1 MNDTVI
7 SHGGPMRGVRKGFL
21 SLRTK
26 LVLFISLII
35 IGVCSGLSW
44 YFIHQQADTMTQSL
58 LETGTILV
66 KNLAHNSRYAAII
79 EDRVVLEEY
88 IAGVLEGE
96 EVVYAVIT
104 AANGSVLAS
113 ATKGRLS
120 ARSITRVSKN
130 SLYPSRTLTDR
141 LFHSAALDPMI
152 EPFVEEGGAEIIYDF
167 GMPILRR
174 PTPQS

>member
-1 MNDTVI
+1 MSCTEDSTMDDTPMI
-7 SHGGPMRGVRKGFL
+7 THDGPDRGLRRGFF

-35 IGVCSGLSW
+35 IAVCSGLSW
-44 YFIHQQADTMTQSL
+44 YFIHQQAETMTRAL

-96 EVVYAVIT
+96 E
-104 AANGSVLAS
+104 
-113 ATKGRLS
+113 
-120 ARSITRVSKN
+120 
-130 SLYPSRTLTDR
+130 
-141 LFHSAALDPMI
+141 
-152 EPFVEEGGAEIIYDF
+152 
-167 GMPILRR
+167 
-174 PTPQS
+174 